1 MKRPNMRCPSIHAH
15 KSHVVCVFIRMSFAQ
30 HELDILRLK
39 EVHSKEKSALMLGGT
54 SSSTAA
60 GATPAS
66 PSKSSRH
73 GSSKG
78 AAASAGPV
86 GTTHEA
92 NSKLIEQVETLRL
105 ENRRVQEAASDERRS
120 LLIENSNKLLAQ
132 ERMLKAEIMELR
144 SAHAGYEDRITQA
157 AEELSSAMAKI
168 HALQNV
174 NQQLEVSKKNAL
186 ETQQRLR
193 GDLKNMQQSV
203 QASYRLETSQGIG
216 AGSGGDETATR
227 LSEAKNEA
235 KTRQLMNKL
244 EFLKAQLDTEKKA
257 ADEARIAAQKLQSKL
272 DEVREE
278 FKGRLLKA
286 ENDQRAA
293 VEMAEQQLDMQYQ
306 ERMNELT
313 SLQMRMHAMQGQLSD
328 AHEQEVLA
336 KQREDSARSIAAKSA
351 AQQAALKTELEQL
364 RIQVQQMREEKET
377 EVLRETGK
385 QTQDAVIRRL
395 DNERQYLKSQL
406 ASEVTHKS
414 ELQAAFMQCQQ
425 QLNDVQK
432 QWKSDVE
439 TLKDA
444 SVVAAHAFAD
454 KEQKYLQFQAQ
465 LDSELKRSQA
475 QSRDMKE
482 GFVKMRDQV
491 RMEQLALEN
500 ANAQHRRLQ
509 EAFEE
514 AQADITRLRQQE
526 QQTAELHKAQM
537 DAINETVTEQE
548 RRNTQNLQSLRDEL
562 SSQFL
567 TNAHAQT
574 VMLRMKDEFADEKAR
589 LSQMSGVVKLVEVL
603 RRWKRCR
610 VFSGFRRW
618 HSNSSLIGAAK
629 QFREQVEAILKKNSK
644 DMHKDKVQALE
655 AQRSELSA
663 KHADFMQAKEHEWE
677 NALNEAMQ
685 AADEARLRDL
695 DNAAEEHRMQLE
707 QAESDFAFDLQTARK
722 EADEEVLRTIARK
735 DAEIAQIQR
744 EFRVD
749 ADLAKQA
756 AEQQLEDAL
765 VVKEQEMNE
774 VMRQRLKL
782 QEEDLGRK
790 HSKLVEKY
798 MVEHD
803 YQMHQKEALWKQDME
818 KQKTTLTAQHAV
830 AVHALNE
837 EHRAAMNALNDQ
849 KTQELSSLK
858 EAMTVE
864 SERAQSQLRTDMH
877 EASETRIR
885 ELRGIWQ
892 EEFDARTAQQRT
904 ELDHLLAVK
913 MEEYGKA
920 VEAEKQRAVKLEAA
934 KWKQAMKDS
943 SQNHELESMKT
954 KAEVANEKDKEMRGE
969 LQKMTEN
976 FEAKRREDLA
986 AHQLALEGARRD
998 HAVAL
1003 ERQANAND
1011 VATERLKL
1019 ELEISLKQK
1028 HDTFWTE
1035 KMNGELASQD
1045 AHFRKKLAKETERM
1059 DQLKQDFAQQS
1070 QNFALERGNLQRQ
1083 INQSDERILQI
1094 ETMNKAD
1101 TAAMKRAHEDALR
1114 GWEDK
1119 RLQELEQLEGQ
1130 YARQIIDARKET
1142 EVRCA
1147 VEAEKQLQEESQRMN
1162 DEMDRQVS
1170 QMQDES
1176 EKLISGLEQAM
1187 SNLRTEKGALT
1198 TELES
1203 LSTKLEETE
1212 DSLYDLQQECKR
1224 VKMDSSLA
1232 VWKSVTK
1239 IFQMRQR
1246 FQDGIAQ
1253 FDSEAA
1259 QRYEDIRRDMQMQI
1273 DHVTLTA
1280 FKLAALLQECDA
1292 ARIGTHSILTGHR
1305 TAELIANR
1313 NKIAVMEQDLERLT
1327 MEKDSLEEQKELF
1340 EGDIHQMEAQVREL
1354 EDLIRGHNQESS
1366 MSNGRINVA
1375 HARKKRRL
1383 DTELEQLLESIEQK
1397 RHTMSQMDRRVTE
1410 KGHERDDL
1418 EMELIDIER
1427 KLVEIL
1433 LEQQKL
1439 VLSRL
1444 DDGRLVVDKTKVVL
1458 GVAKITYPVPA
1469 EPTLQYV
1476 QQLEAKRSGSQQQ
1489 MIVDDVDEASPK
1501 VEKNKKGKR

>member
-1 MKRPNMRCPSIHAH
+1 M
-15 KSHVVCVFIRMSFAQ
+15 
-30 HELDILRLK
+30 RLK
-39 EVHSKEKSALMLGGT
+39 EAHSKEKSALLLGG
-54 SSSTAA
+54 SSTT
-60 GATPAS
+60 GTVHSPDSRNS
-66 PSKSSRH
+66 PSKSQRAGS
-73 GSSKG
+73 SSKG
-78 AAASAGPV
+78 SSGAATSMGGGVGAG

-92 NSKLIEQVETLRL
+92 NSKLIEQVEMLRL
-105 ENRRVQEAASDERRS
+105 ENRRLQEAAADERRS
-120 LLIENSNKLLAQ
+120 LLIDNSNKLLAQ
-132 ERMLKAEIMELR
+132 ERSLKAEIMELR
-144 SAHAGYEDRITQA
+144 SAHAGYEDRISQCG
-157 AEELSSAMAKI
+157 EELSAAMAKI

-174 NQQLEVSKKNAL
+174 NQQLEVSKKNAI
-186 ETQQRLR
+186 EAQQRLR

-216 AGSGGDETATR
+216 AGGGAGDSDATLR
-227 LSEAKNEA
+227 LADAKNEA

-257 ADEARIAAQKLQSKL
+257 ADEARGASQKLQHKL
-272 DEVREE
+272 DELREE

-293 VEMAEQQLDMQYQ
+293 VEIAEQQLDVQYQ

-313 SLQMRMHAMQGQLSD
+313 TLQMKMHSMQGQLSD
-328 AHEQEVLA
+328 AHEQEILA
-336 KQREDSARSIAAKSA
+336 KQREESARSIAAKSA

-377 EVLRETGK
+377 EILRETGK
-385 QTQDAVIRRL
+385 QSQDAVIRRL

-414 ELQAAFMQCQQ
+414 ELQTAYMQCQQ
-425 QLNDVQK
+425 QLHDVQK
-432 QWKSDVE
+432 QWKSDVD

-444 SVVAAHAFAD
+444 SVVAAQNFAD

-465 LDSELKRSQA
+465 LDSELKRCQA

-491 RMEQLALEN
+491 RMEQVALEN

-537 DAINETVTEQE
+537 DAINETITEQE
-548 RRNTQNLQSLRDEL
+548 RRNKQNMQSLRDEL
-562 SSQFL
+562 SGQFL

-574 VMLRMKDEFADEKAR
+574 VMLRMKDDFATEKAR
-589 LSQMSGVVKLVEVL
+589 MNQMSGVVKLVEVI

-618 HSNSSLIGAAK
+618 HSNSSLVGAAK
-629 QFREQVEAILKKNSK
+629 QFREQVESILKKNTK
-644 DMHKDKVQALE
+644 DLHKDKVQALE
-655 AQRSELSA
+655 NQRGELTA
-663 KHADFMQAKEHEWE
+663 KHAEYMQAKETEWE
-677 NALNEAMQ
+677 GALNAAMQ
-685 AADEARLRDL
+685 TADEARQRDL
-695 DNAAEEHRMQLE
+695 DNAADEHRTQLE
-707 QAESDFAFDLQTARK
+707 QAEADFMFDLQAARK
-722 EADEEVLRTIARK
+722 EGEEEVLRTIERK
-735 DAEIAQIQR
+735 DAEIAQLQR

-749 ADLAKQA
+749 SDLAKQA
-756 AEQQLEDAL
+756 AVQQMEDAL
-765 VVKEQEMNE
+765 LVKEQEMNE

-790 HSKLVEKY
+790 HSKVLEKY
-798 MVEHD
+798 TVEHD
-803 YQMHQKEALWKQDME
+803 FQMHQKEKLWEADME
-818 KQKTTLTAQHAV
+818 KLKKNLHTQ
-830 AVHALNE
+830 HALNVHTLNE
-837 EHRAAMNALNDQ
+837 QHAAALSDLTTQ
-849 KTQELSSLK
+849 KEK
-858 EAMTVE
+858 EIADLRDAMTAE

-877 EASETRIR
+877 TASEARIR
-885 ELRGIWQ
+885 ELRGVWQ
-892 EEFDARTAQQRT
+892 EEFDAKSAQQRT

-913 MEEYGKA
+913 MEEYGKV

-943 SQNHELESMKT
+943 AQNHELESMKT
-954 KAEVANEKDKEMRGE
+954 KAEVANEKDKEMRLE
-969 LQKMTEN
+969 LQKMTET
-976 FEAKRREDLA
+976 FEARRRDDLT
-986 AHQLALEGARRD
+986 AHQTSLEEARRD

-1003 ERQANAND
+1003 ERQANTNAA
-1011 VATERLKL
+1011 ATEKLKL
-1019 ELEISLKQK
+1019 EMEVSLKQK
-1028 HDTFWTE
+1028 HDALWTD
-1035 KMNGELASQD
+1035 KMSSELSSQE
-1045 AHFRKKLAKETERM
+1045 AHFKKKLAKEQERM
-1059 DQLKQDFAQQS
+1059 DQLKQDFASQS

-1083 INQSDERILQI
+1083 INQADERILQI
-1094 ETMNKAD
+1094 EAMNKAD
-1101 TAAMKRAHEDALR
+1101 VAALRRGQEDALR
-1114 GWEDK
+1114 QWEEK
-1119 RLQELEQLEGQ
+1119 RQDELEKLEAEYGRKI
-1130 YARQIIDARKET
+1130 ADARRET

-1162 DEMDRQVS
+1162 EEMDRQVG

-1187 SNLRTEKGALT
+1187 SNLKTEKGALT
-1198 TELES
+1198 TELEG
-1203 LSTKLEETE
+1203 LSSKLEETE

-1253 FDSEAA
+1253 FDAEAA
-1259 QRYEDIRRDMQMQI
+1259 QRYESIRRDMQMQI

-1280 FKLAALLQECDA
+1280 VKLAALLQETDA
-1292 ARIGTHSILTGHR
+1292 ARINTHSILTGHR
-1305 TAELIANR
+1305 TSELIANR

-1340 EGDIHQMEAQVREL
+1340 ESDIRQMEGQVREL
-1354 EDLIRGHNQESS
+1354 EDLIRSHNQESS
-1366 MSNGRINVA
+1366 MVNGRINVA

-1383 DTELEQLLESIEQK
+1383 DTELEQLLEGIEQK

-1444 DDGRLVVDKTKVVL
+1444 DEGRLVADKTKVVL
-1458 GVAKITYPVPA
+1458 GVAKIPFPVPA
-1469 EPTLQYV
+1469 EPSLQYV
-1476 QQLEAKRSGSQQQ
+1476 QHMVTKQQSASNLDSEVGDSDELES
-1489 MIVDDVDEASPK
+1489 SPV
-1501 VEKNKKGKR
+1501 VEKTKKVKR